1 MPSLPGP
8 DFRLLFESAPR
19 PFVVFVPDA
28 RFTIVAVSDAYLR
41 VTMTRREEI
50 TGRGLFEVFPA
61 NPEHPGADGV
71 QVLRGQLERV
81 VASRSADT
89 IEVQRYD
96 IPRPGGGFDERYWR
110 LHSIPAFSTAG
121 ELLYIIHHVE
131 DVSEFVRLQREGVAL
146 RHVERALRESRE
158 WFATVL
164 NSIGDGVIAAD
175 LAGRILFLNP
185 VAAALTGWTQ
195 DEAEGQAVA
204 AVFHLIDRER
214 GETVDDPLAQAARLQ
229 QPSLLPPGTRLRTR
243 DGGIVPIDD
252 TAAPILDAQGSV
264 IGSVVVFRDTRER
277 ARLEGERADALQAL
291 SQANEALERRVRERT
306 AELQALASRLQDEVD
321 ERTRFE
327 RALRSAKEDS
337 ERANRAKSEFLSR
350 MSHELRTPLN
360 AILGFSQILHL
371 MGPLNDTQQGAV
383 RHVTQGGKHL
393 LNLINEVL
401 DITRI
406 EAGRLDL
413 SPEPVRVRD
422 MFLEVTDLVRPLA
435 EEQGVSLEVD
445 VVSLTEVCVRADAQR
460 LKQVLL
466 NLVSN
471 GIKYSGRGATVV
483 MTCAADRADRVDL
496 VVRDNGTGI
505 PAEKHDRLF
514 VPFDRL
520 GAESSDIQGTGLGL
534 ALSQRLVSA
543 MGGTLE
549 LDPAATSG
557 TTFRVDLPAAYEPTR
572 PEAEPAPLPT
582 AHEEGRPEQ
591 TVLYVEDNLVNLE
604 LVETIL
610 RYRPHVRLL
619 PVMQGS
625 LTIDLARQHRPDLIL
640 LDLHLPDVL
649 GDEVLERLQAD
660 PSTCSIPIV
669 MLSADASP
677 RQIERLL
684 AGGARGYLT
693 KPLDVAQFLELVDRL
708 LDGAS
713 SAD

>member
-1 MPSLPGP
+1 MPNVPGP

-19 PFVVFVPDA
+19 PFVVFEPDE

-61 NPEHPGADGV
+61 NPEYHGAEGV
-71 QVLRGQLERV
+71 RMLRGQLERV
-81 VASRSADT
+81 AASQAADT

-110 LHSIPAFSTAG
+110 LHSIPALSAAG
-121 ELLYIIHHVE
+121 DLQYIIHHIE
-131 DVSEFVRLQREGVAL
+131 DVSEYVRLRREGVAL
-146 RHVERALRESRE
+146 RHVEQALRASRE
-158 WFATVL
+158 WFVTVL
-164 NSIGDGVIAAD
+164 NSIGDAVIAAD
-175 LAGRILFLNP
+175 LGGRILFLNP

-195 DEAEGQAVA
+195 EEAEGQSVQT
-204 AVFHLIDRER
+204 VFPLVDRE
-214 GETVDDPLAQAARLQ
+214 GGGPVDDPLARAAQLQ
-229 QPSLLPPGTRLRTR
+229 RAIPLPPGTRLRTR
-243 DGGIVPIDD
+243 DGATVPIDD
-252 TAAPILDAQGSV
+252 TASPIRDSEGQV

-277 ARLEGERADALQAL
+277 ARLEGEREEALTAL
-291 SQANEALERRVRERT
+291 SQANEALERRVVERT
-306 AELQALASRLQDEVD
+306 FELQALATRLQKEVD

-327 RALRSAKEDS
+327 RALRSAKEES

-371 MGPLNDTQQGAV
+371 MGPLNDTQHGAV

-413 SPEPVRVRD
+413 SPEPVRVRE
-422 MFLEVTDLVRPLA
+422 MFLEVVNLVQPLA
-435 EEQGVSLEVD
+435 DEEGVRLEVD
-445 VVSLTEVCVRADAQR
+445 APGVPDVCVRADAQR

-471 GIKYSGRGATVV
+471 GIKYSGRGASVV
-483 MTCAADRADRVDL
+483 MACANDREHRVDL
-496 VVRDNGTGI
+496 LVSDSGPGI
-505 PAEKHDRLF
+505 PAEKHNRLF

-520 GAESSDIQGTGLGL
+520 GAESSDTPGTGLGL

-549 LDPAATSG
+549 LAESGASG

-572 PEAEPAPLPT
+572 PEAEPAQLP
-582 AHEEGRPEQ
+582 AAQAAGQPER

-610 RYRPHVRLL
+610 GYRPHVRLI

-625 LTIDLARQHRPDLIL
+625 LTLDLARQHRPDLIL

-649 GDEVLERLQAD
+649 GDEVLQRLQAD
-660 PSTCSIPIV
+660 PGTRSIPIV

-693 KPLDVAQFLELVDRL
+693 KPLDVTEFLELVDRL
-708 LDGAS
+708 LDGS
-713 SAD
+713 SPAG